1 VKPLPTGSAKAG
13 AAVRNQ
19 LLRAALS
26 YPGAWEDHPWG
37 ETVVKVGKKVFVFLG
52 MSGSAFGMSC
62 KLPDS
67 FDAALSMFSFVKE
80 TGYGLGKAGWVT
92 ATFEKGEP
100 VPVEL
105 LLSWI
110 DESYRAIAP
119 KKLVKELG
127 AAGEPPL
134 ASFVSL
140 ARASTSRQRKGRPS
154 RSFTKNEL
162 HDRRRR

>member
-1 VKPLPTGSAKAG
+1 MARRARLTGKGKAAKAG

-19 LLRAALS
+19 LLRAALA

-52 MSGSAFGMSC
+52 ISGKSFGMSC

-67 FDAALSMFSFVKE
+67 FDAALSMFSFVAE

-92 ATFEKGEP
+92 ATFDPLEP
-100 VPVEL
+100 IPTEL
-105 LLSWI
+105 MLAWI

-119 KKLVKELG
+119 KKLVKELK
-127 AAGEPPL
+127 AG
-134 ASFVSL
+134 S
-140 ARASTSRQRKGRPS
+140 
-154 RSFTKNEL
+154 
-162 HDRRRR
+162 